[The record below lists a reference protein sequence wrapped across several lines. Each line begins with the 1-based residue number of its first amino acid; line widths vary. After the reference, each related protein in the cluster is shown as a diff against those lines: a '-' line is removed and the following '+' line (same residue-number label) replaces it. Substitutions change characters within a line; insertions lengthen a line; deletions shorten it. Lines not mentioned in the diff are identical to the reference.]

1 MSDFNSDNAKLDAAL
16 KAHSDAIAGK
26 AAQSTVNS
34 LSQTVNAKANQSDL
48 TALTQTVSGKASQSD
63 LNSLTQTVAQKGNC
77 QIEIQTYVG
86 SGLSDHTYP
95 NSATFSAPP
104 AVFYVAGG
112 TTVGYW
118 VRGEDSLWVRPGNG
132 AYSCYLTWSDDEKTY
147 SWWSSDPEFQM
158 NKSGVTYTIV
168 ALIPLGE

>member
-1 MSDFNSDNAKLDAAL
+1 MNF
-16 KAHSDAIAGK
+16 
-26 AAQSTVNS
+26 Q
-34 LSQTVNAKANQSDL
+34 
-48 TALTQTVSGKASQSD
+48 
-63 LNSLTQTVAQKGNC
+63 SLTFFAFLAVTLGVCLPLQRW
-77 QIEIQTYVG
+77 G
-86 SGLSDHTYP
+86 SARGALM
-95 NSATFSAPP
+95 ALELACL
-104 AVFYVAGG
+104 VFYVAGG